1 MKIIN
6 RILFT
11 FLILAIP
18 LAAILASANVSF
30 RLPDI
35 YRYEF
40 NRSGVLSEISLE
52 VSSEKLANFFS
63 GYMTGKLDDFQTT
76 EFYMGRLR
84 PIFSIGEATVMDQAR
99 TLLNRSL
106 LAFFALLLFILCSCA
121 LLLRQDKKEAV
132 RFAYRA
138 SFAMYLLLYAVMG
151 AAVLVEDLRH
161 RITASFFLYQFDE
174 PDMLPQLL
182 PHQFLTENLVASAV
196 ISIILMTVGYSVVK
210 RLTRPDRMFY

>member
-6 RILFT
+6 RILFA

-18 LAAILASANVSF
+18 LAAVLASVNVSF

-40 NRSGVLSEISLE
+40 NRSGVLSEVSLE

-84 PIFSIGEATVMDQAR
+84 PIFSIGEATAMDQAR

-106 LAFFALLLFILCSCA
+106 GAFFALLLLILCSCA
-121 LLLRQDKKEAV
+121 ILLRQDRKEAV

-138 SFAMYLLLYAVMG
+138 GFVMYLLLYAGMG
-151 AAVLVEDLRH
+151 AAVLVDELRD
-161 RITASFFLYQFDE
+161 RIIASFFLYKFDE
-174 PDMLPQLL
+174 SDMLPQLL
-182 PHQFLTENLVASAV
+182 PHQFLAENLVVAAV
-196 ISIILMTVGYSVVK
+196 ISIVLMTAGYSAVK
-210 RLTRPDRMFY
+210 RMTRPDRMFY